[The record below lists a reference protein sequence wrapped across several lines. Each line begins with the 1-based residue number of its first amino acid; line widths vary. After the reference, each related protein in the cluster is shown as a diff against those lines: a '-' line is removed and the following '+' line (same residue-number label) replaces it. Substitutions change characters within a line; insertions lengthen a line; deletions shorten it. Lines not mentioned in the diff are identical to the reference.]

1 MMDFDE
7 FAKFLAGSD
16 KRVRPELEADA
27 VKIGEIQKRI
37 AVDMIGREN
46 PKWPPLAESTVEE
59 KTHLGYV
66 GHVSATDPLLRV
78 GTLRDSIEIEIEPTP
93 LGVEIVLG
101 SHDRIA
107 VYQELGTS
115 TIPARPFLATAT
127 LESMAPAAKILGQTA
142 VDLLV
147 PKGP

>member
-93 LGVEIVLG
+93 LGVHAYAGLERLNG
-101 SHDRIA
+101 ARIPSRHPRRGGRHA
-107 VYQELGTS
+107 VPQ
-115 TIPARPFLATAT
+115 
-127 LESMAPAAKILGQTA
+127 
-142 VDLLV
+142 VD
-147 PKGP
+147 